1 MTPNEEVSRVHRPME
16 GVRVLEVAQFTFV
29 PAAGAVLADWGA
41 DVIKIEHAERGDAQ
55 RGLTRVLGLP
65 TASGDSSFFPIMEG
79 PNRGKRSVGLAL
91 EKPTAR
97 GVFEQLVA
105 SSDVFLT
112 NFLPE
117 ARAKLKIDLED
128 LRAINPDLIYVRGSG
143 FGARGEERNK
153 GGYDSTAFWARGG
166 SAAGVTPPG
175 AERMMRMPSGA
186 YGDSMGGMTIAGG
199 IAAALYS
206 RRVTGEPSVIDVS
219 LLGVGAWATQYSV
232 NQALMAGGPLPA
244 REQPAHGSPTNPLV
258 GAYRTADDR
267 WLELAMLQPGR
278 YWPEF
283 CRLVGREE
291 LAKDQRFDGTEKI
304 MANAG
309 AAAGIVAGIIGT
321 RTCAEWV
328 EILSRGEGQW
338 SVVQNAWEVG
348 RDPSLRAN
356 GLIAPVVDA
365 EGVPRELVAN
375 PVQFGETPPAL
386 TRAPQFAEHTD
397 DVLRE
402 CGRSDEEI
410 LQLKLDGAVT

>member
-1 MTPNEEVSRVHRPME
+1 ME

-65 TASGDSSFFPIMEG
+65 TAGEDSTFSPIMEG
-79 PNRGKRSVGLAL
+79 PNRGKRSIGLAL
-91 EKPTAR
+91 EKPAAR
-97 GVFEQLVA
+97 AVFEKLVA
-105 SSDVFLT
+105 ASDVLLT

-117 ARAKLKIDLED
+117 ARAKLNIDLD
-128 LRAINPDLIYVRGSG
+128 DVRAINPDIVYVRGSG
-143 FGARGEERNK
+143 FGARGPESDK

-175 AERMMRMPSGA
+175 ADRMMRMPAGA

-206 RRVTGEPSVIDVS
+206 RQVTGEPSVVDVS
-219 LLGVGAWATQYSV
+219 LLGVGAWTTQYTV
-232 NQALMAGGPLPA
+232 NQALMVGGPLPV
-244 REQPAHGSPTNPLV
+244 REQPRHGSRTNPLV
-258 GAYRTADDR
+258 GAYRTADGR

-283 CRLVGREE
+283 CRLSGREE
-291 LAKDQRFDGTEKI
+291 LATDERFGDVEAL
-304 MANAG
+304 MENAAT
-309 AAAGIVAGIIGT
+309 AAELVAEIIAS
-321 RTCAEWV
+321 RTFAEWI
-328 EILSRGEGQW
+328 EILAQGEGQW
-338 SVVQNAWEVG
+338 SAVQDAWEVG
-348 RDPSLRAN
+348 QDPSLRAN

-365 EGVPRELVAN
+365 DGRGRELVTN
-375 PVQFGETPPAL
+375 PVQFDQTPAEL

-397 DVLRE
+397 EILRE
-402 CGRSDEEI
+402 SGVDDDELI
-410 LQLKLDGAVT
+410 QLKIDGAAT